1 MLAVG
6 MLHYTSLFTDLEQLF
21 RTAGKSPASF
31 RRLQR
36 EVERAGENL
45 REYYLEVATD
55 FAARLERRLLQ
66 PGAQL
71 APEEAALLR
80 AFLGVPPADA
90 EREQQLLDDLA
101 ELEEALETMLRLRGA
116 PLHLRN
122 LDALQRLLGRM
133 GRLLDRIVPALEER
147 ERSRRFEAALAD
159 GGVRMDRHW
168 LQEELRRVLSGSE
181 STGEEEG
188 ALLASDDA
196 LDPGSDAG
204 ADPDAGPL
212 S

>member
-1 MLAVG
+1 MLPAV
-6 MLHYTSLFTDLEQLF
+6 LHYTSLFTDLEQLF

-45 REYYLEVATD
+45 REYYLEVAAD
-55 FAARLERRLLQ
+55 FATRLERRLLH

-90 EREQQLLDDLA
+90 EREQQLLDSLA
-101 ELEEALETMLRLRGA
+101 ELEEALETLLRLRGA

-122 LDALQRLLGRM
+122 LDALQRLLARM

-147 ERSRRFEAALAD
+147 ETSRRFEAALAD
-159 GGVRMDRHW
+159 GGPRMDRHW
-168 LQEELRRVLSGSE
+168 LLEELRRVLGGQAAGT
-181 STGEEEG
+181 STADEAG
-188 ALLASDDA
+188 LLASDETE
-196 LDPGSDAG
+196 SDAEG
-204 ADPDAGPL
+204 DEL
-212 S
+212 R